1 LPSSQ
6 QIGSAAEDRACR
18 YLQQQGLK
26 LLQRNFRGPRGELDL
41 VMQDRKQL
49 VFVEVRYRR
58 QQRFGSGADSV
69 TAGKRDKLV
78 KTALYYLQ
86 CHPDQARLANRFD
99 VVSIS
104 QGPGGEEIDWIQNA
118 FLAEE

>member
-1 LPSSQ
+1 MPTSS
-6 QIGSAAEDRACR
+6 QIGSAAEDRACA

-26 LLQRNFRGPRGELDL
+26 LLTRNFRGPRGELDL
-41 VMQDRKQL
+41 VMQDRRQV

-58 QQRFGSGADSV
+58 RQHFGSGADSV
-69 TAGKRDKLV
+69 TASKRDKLV

-86 CHPDQARLANRFD
+86 CHPEVSRLANRFD

-104 QGPGGEEIDWIQNA
+104 GEPPQDEIDWIPNA